1 MKLNQIT
8 TIEQYLCYFDQRIKV
23 KKESGELQ
31 YPLID
36 DFYTHLR
43 FELVS
48 TFETEMP
55 FFDKMA
61 KLLDLDAQLHI
72 LIQLLDLDRYCEDLS
87 EEIIVS
93 CAKKDRYV
101 FYRELT
107 GLSIK
112 EQVPWSLI
120 YLSEQ

>member
-1 MKLNQIT
+1 M
-8 TIEQYLCYFDQRIKV
+8 
-23 KKESGELQ
+23 
-31 YPLID
+31 
-36 DFYTHLR
+36 
-43 FELVS
+43 VS